1 MDTKT
6 AISDRQAARS
16 VSGDIR
22 RGVILTLPMLLVF
35 GPIGATFGVIATEA
49 GMSPFQTILMSFVV
63 YTGAAQLAAIQLLIF
78 DAPLVTV
85 YLTTLVINSRLLVL
99 SATLAPHLSKF
110 GFFLRLFY
118 GLQLTDASFAIHVS
132 HFAKAPPRRVEVF
145 TTNIF
150 AHVIW
155 VVGTSI
161 GVIAGSAVPDPAQIG
176 LDFAMPAMFIALA
189 IPLIR
194 SKAEVVVAITSGLAV
209 IGFNAIGFQHW
220 TILAATAVAMIVA
233 FGAIRWKRA

>member
-1 MDTKT
+1 MNAVDRNP
-6 AISDRQAARS
+6 SDVRPLGESDHGQVVLVLQGGGALGSYQA
-16 VSGDIR
+16 
-22 RGVILTLPMLLVF
+22 GVYQALH
-35 GPIGATFGVIATEA
+35 EA
-49 GMSPFQTILMSFVV
+49 GIEP
-63 YTGAAQLAAIQLLIF
+63 
-78 DAPLVTV
+78 D
-85 YLTTLVINSRLLVL
+85 
-99 SATLAPHLSKF
+99 
-110 GFFLRLFY
+110 
-118 GLQLTDASFAIHVS
+118 
-132 HFAKAPPRRVEVF
+132 
-145 TTNIF
+145 
-150 AHVIW
+150 W

-194 SKAEVVVAITSGLAV
+194 SKAEVVVAITSGLAA